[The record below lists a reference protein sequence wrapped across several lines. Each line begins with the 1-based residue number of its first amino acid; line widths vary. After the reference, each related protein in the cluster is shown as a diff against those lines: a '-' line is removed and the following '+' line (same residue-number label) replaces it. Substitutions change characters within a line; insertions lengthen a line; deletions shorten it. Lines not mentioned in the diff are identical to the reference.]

1 MSKGN
6 FYQRYRNNKI
16 SKKRTEAWR
25 SKINASNSSYSV
37 KDNNPNVNHAY
48 NQTEPNLASTPNP
61 QPKIVK
67 SIQNKTSIKI
77 GKFASALILLS
88 FTCFLFASL
97 SFLSLWYPSKSS
109 KSSVFLFYTLLA
121 IQVMLFIYIT
131 SIRSKLNNILKKGL
145 SIITL
150 ILTITFIAGSYS
162 QVSINEKVYLTTSLE
177 AKLYRDAKTMLHS
190 LRILESRDNFLNN
203 DITFIANNNI
213 ELLKMIDDNASISAY
228 WTDKRKYTSANIEN
242 AALLLA
248 KAANNQRLALV
259 QIDNELNQHDPVNI
273 PLANNY
279 EKEARKQYLQA
290 ANLIGSEVGKYGIS
304 IEDLG
309 DSK

>member
-16 SKKRTEAWR
+16 SKKRTQAWR

-37 KDNNPNVNHAY
+37 KENNPNINNSY
-48 NQTEPNLASTPNP
+48 NQAEPSLASTPIS
-61 QPKIVK
+61 QPKIVN
-67 SIQNKTSIKI
+67 SIQNKTSTKI
-77 GKFASALILLS
+77 GKLASILILLA
-88 FTCFLFASL
+88 FTSFLFTSL

-121 IQVMLFIYIT
+121 IQITLLFYLI
-131 SIRSKLNNILKKGL
+131 SIRSRLNNFLKKGL
-145 SIITL
+145 TIITL

-162 QVSINEKVYLTTSLE
+162 QVYINEKVYLTTSPE

-228 WTDKRKYTSANIEN
+228 WTDKRKYTSSNIEN

-259 QIDNELNQHDPVNI
+259 QIENELNQHDPVNI

>member
-16 SKKRTEAWR
+16 SKKRTQAWR

-37 KDNNPNVNHAY
+37 KENNPNINNVY
-48 NQTEPNLASTPNP
+48 TQSEPTVASTLNSE
-61 QPKIVK
+61 PKIIN
-67 SIQNKTSIKI
+67 SIQNRTSSKI
-77 GKFASALILLS
+77 GKFASVLILLVFS
-88 FTCFLFASL
+88 SFLFTSL
-97 SFLSLWYPSKSS
+97 SFLSLWFPSKST

-121 IQVMLFIYIT
+121 VQVTLFIYII
-131 SIRSKLNNILKKGL
+131 SIRSKLNNLLKKGL
-145 SIITL
+145 PI
-150 ILTITFIAGSYS
+150 ITFILITTFISGSYS
-162 QVSINEKVYLTTSLE
+162 QVNINDKVYLSTSLE

-203 DITFIANNNI
+203 DITYIANNNI

-228 WTDKRKYTSANIEN
+228 WTDKRKYTSSNIEN

>member
-37 KDNNPNVNHAY
+37 KENNPNINNVY
-48 NQTEPNLASTPNP
+48 TQSDPTVASTPNSE
-61 QPKIVK
+61 PKIIN
-67 SIQNKTSIKI
+67 SIQNKTPSKI
-77 GKFASALILLS
+77 GKFASVLILLVFS
-88 FTCFLFASL
+88 SFLFTSL
-97 SFLSLWYPSKSS
+97 SFLSLWFPSNST

-121 IQVMLFIYIT
+121 VQVTLFVYII
-131 SIRSKLNNILKKGL
+131 SIRSKLNNLLKKGL
-145 SIITL
+145 PI
-150 ILTITFIAGSYS
+150 ITFILITTFISGSYS
-162 QVSINEKVYLTTSLE
+162 QVNINDKVYLSTSLE

-203 DITFIANNNI
+203 DITYIANNNI

-228 WTDKRKYTSANIEN
+228 WTDKRKYTSSNIEN

-290 ANLIGSEVGKYGIS
+290 ANLIGLEVGKYGIS